1 MKKLLAMGAG
11 IFMSVLVFVP
21 IMEAADRNDYDL
33 LSTDPATGLYRYRAN
48 SSFKTVGDCYEN
60 TVDINNLGFHGPPVS
75 REKGEDVFRIV
86 VIGSS
91 YASAIQVPIKDMYS
105 TLLQEKLNADL
116 RRASAY
122 EVIPIALGQNRTLL
136 NMFYYLNYGA
146 ALKPDVVVTIESD
159 YELVTQ
165 NSIDIPTF
173 DAQGALVLETPK
185 SGESALVAFIRSIS
199 RHAKLLVNL
208 YNRFLVLKSS
218 VSSFLADPFS
228 SAVATASPADA
239 PSTEDAMQ
247 AEQARW
253 QMKEKILSAYAKQV
267 MRDGAQFVF
276 ASWTGRWVATSTA
289 LELPRHLKD
298 ISARN
303 DFSYV
308 DLAPAFRAAEL
319 SSGRQGRYECDYH
332 WNPDGNRYIANAL
345 FNYLTS
351 HPELLSRPSP

>member
-1 MKKLLAMGAG
+1 MKKLLAIGAG
-11 IFMSVLVFVP
+11 IFVSALVFVP

-33 LSTDPATGLYRYRAN
+33 LVTDPATGLYRYKTN
-48 SSFKTVGDCYEN
+48 SSFKTVGNCYKN
-60 TVDINNLGFHGPPVS
+60 TVEINNLGFHGPPVS
-75 REKGEDVFRIV
+75 IEKPKDTFRIV

-91 YASAIQVPIKDMYS
+91 YASAIQVPIRDLYS
-105 TLLQEKLNADL
+105 TLLQEKLNVDPRKAYT
-116 RRASAY
+116 Y

-146 ALKPDVVVTIESD
+146 ALKPDVVITIESD

-165 NSIDIPTF
+165 NAIDIPVF
-173 DAQGALVLETPK
+173 DAQGDIVLETPK
-185 SGESALVAFIRSIS
+185 SGESAPVAFIRSIS

-332 WNPDGNRYIANAL
+332 WNPDGNRYIADAL